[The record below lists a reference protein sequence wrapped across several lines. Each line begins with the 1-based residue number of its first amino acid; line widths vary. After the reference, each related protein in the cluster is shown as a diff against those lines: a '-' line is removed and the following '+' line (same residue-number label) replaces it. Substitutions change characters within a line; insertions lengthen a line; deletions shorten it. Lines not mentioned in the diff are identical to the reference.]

1 MVSNQCFFCLLTSLQ
16 GLKRLQPGYGEL
28 SYLLFFCVFFS
39 HGFSDWW
46 ETKHGF
52 NGYRRHVYS
61 RDECQPARWQVIH
74 FLTGGFSRSLR
85 SSLETSSPRGDETQR
100 NCWLCNGVKP
110 RILGQPFV
118 ASNYHKDGLDKY
130 SGGCIAVCIIYIY
143 EEREKWLYAVDS
155 LKSCR
160 WEAHPCC
167 HPLAIFSIS
176 TEDCVQK
183 YLLRVYMAPI
193 FIPSRVSVN
202 IYSAVGHFEVS
213 WGLRHVEAA

>member
-28 SYLLFFCVFFS
+28 SYLLFFAFFFPMAFLTDEKQNTALMGTDVMFTP
-39 HGFSDWW
+39 H
-46 ETKHGF
+46 
-52 NGYRRHVYS
+52 
-61 RDECQPARWQVIH
+61 ECQPARWQVIH

-143 EEREKWLYAVDS
+143 IYMKRERNGS
-155 LKSCR
+155 M
-160 WEAHPCC
+160 
-167 HPLAIFSIS
+167 
-176 TEDCVQK
+176 
-183 YLLRVYMAPI
+183 LLI
-193 FIPSRVSVN
+193 HKI
-202 IYSAVGHFEVS
+202 
-213 WGLRHVEAA
+213 L